1 MFPGRTIIIDW
12 EPFEAFRSNID
23 CILEQGDCVFS
34 YRDVSDCS
42 GAQLPKSFA
51 HGRLSP
57 RVKHIHWVTSMCT
70 EDPVVQQLKSTF
82 HQIQGDFIFS
92 TFHKQSHSKW
102 GKKLLEEKVGLKSVE
117 FFHKFWVDV
126 VRTEICKITFKKA
139 RS

>member
-34 YRDVSDCS
+34 YRDASECS

-51 HGRLSP
+51 HDRLSP
-57 RVKHIHWVTSMCT
+57 RVKHIHWVTSIYT
-70 EDPVVQQLKSTF
+70 EDPVLFQVHVVQQLKSAF

-102 GKKLLEEKVGLKSVE
+102 GKKLLEENVGLKSVE
-117 FFHKFWVDV
+117 FFHNFGLMLFERKFA
-126 VRTEICKITFKKA
+126 K
-139 RS
+139 